1 MIYLSSVSSNT
12 LASTFPLREVLGLGV
27 VLMVAIFIA
36 HSVVYSLNHHNAFY
50 QDAVI
55 ISIVVLSLA
64 GAFINTFVPPTNL
77 KSEPEVSNTK
87 SVSKVEAS
95 EGEERRQEAKVIE
108 DRKQTTEET
117 TKVYLNMTLT
127 EEEVLKA
134 WGTEIPVITES
145 GEVVKVLLDDILL
158 FKDEDSYLEVNS
170 SGEYVTLHYNDNNPQ
185 PTAEQG
191 E

>member
-1 MIYLSSVSSNT
+1 MIYLSSVSNNI
-12 LASTFPLREVLGLGV
+12 LASAFPARMLLGLLV
-27 VLMVAIFIA
+27 IFIVAVFYA
-36 HSVVYSLNHHNAFY
+36 HSVVYSLKHNNAFY
-50 QDAVI
+50 QDAVVI
-55 ISIVVLSLA
+55 IVIALS
-64 GAFINTFVPPTNL
+64 FISCLFMVAPSLNL

-108 DRKQTTEET
+108 NREQATEET

-127 EEEVLKA
+127 EEELLKA

-170 SGEYVTLHYNDNNPQ
+170 SGDYVALHYNDNNPQ
-185 PTAEQG
+185 PTAK
-191 E
+191 